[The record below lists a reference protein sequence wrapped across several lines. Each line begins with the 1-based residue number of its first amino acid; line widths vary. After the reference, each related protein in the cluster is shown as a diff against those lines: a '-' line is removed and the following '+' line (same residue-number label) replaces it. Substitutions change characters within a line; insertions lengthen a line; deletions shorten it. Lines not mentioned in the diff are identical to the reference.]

1 MMSKADDKPGRSPG
15 GQESDE
21 RQSNIVPLVPKP
33 RRKAADR
40 AADRPAG
47 DGNGDGDDPGPSAA

>member
-1 MMSKADDKPGRSPG
+1 MSKADDKPIQSPG
-15 GQESDE
+15 GQEADE

-33 RRKAADR
+33 RKKVADR

-47 DGNGDGDDPGPSAA
+47 DGEENDPGPSAA